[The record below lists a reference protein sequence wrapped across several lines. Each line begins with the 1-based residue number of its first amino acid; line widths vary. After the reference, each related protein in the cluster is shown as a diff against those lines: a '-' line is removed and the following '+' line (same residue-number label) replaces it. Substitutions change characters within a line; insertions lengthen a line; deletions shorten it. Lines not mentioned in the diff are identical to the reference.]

1 MEFLKDF
8 EMPVALPPQKMFTP
22 QTVERSYRKKEK
34 KKRTK
39 SLFKR
44 SRLKLKDQYG
54 YSVAGKTLVALHERQ
69 IAVWKF
75 ALLIDFQQILSLPCS
90 SCIEEQCISPLSFS
104 CSLL

>member
-8 EMPVALPPQKMFTP
+8 EMPGALPPQKMFTP
-22 QTVERSYRKKEK
+22 QTVERAYRKKKK

-44 SRLKLKDQYG
+44 NRLKLKDQYG

-75 ALLIDFQQILSLPCS
+75 TLLIDFHLKSSL
-90 SCIEEQCISPLSFS
+90 FS
-104 CSLL
+104 LY